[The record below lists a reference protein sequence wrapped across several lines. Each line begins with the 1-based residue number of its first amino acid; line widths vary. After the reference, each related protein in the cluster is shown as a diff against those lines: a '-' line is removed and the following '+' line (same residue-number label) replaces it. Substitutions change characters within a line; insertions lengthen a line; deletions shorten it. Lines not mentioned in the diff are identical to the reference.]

1 MAGFFNLP
9 SAKSTLKKDMNLAKK
24 SKQAKTSNTITI
36 KGGGS
41 LMDKIQSI
49 VTLVNSK
56 FANKKDTF
64 LLLRNEEEFI
74 SYMDKCIE
82 NGVIS
87 IDTETTGLDPIE
99 NHIVGMCI
107 YTPGMKAAYV
117 PVAHISYITQ
127 APIDNQLSKEF
138 IKEQLQ
144 RLVDAEVKTIWFNAP
159 FDVRFIKHSIGIQL
173 PIYWDASIGAR
184 ILNSNEPRG
193 ARGLKAL
200 HKRYCRHNEGEA
212 FSFDK
217 LFEGIPFDLI
227 PVTTA
232 YLYAANDAIITYELY
247 EFQKYYLDPECEG
260 YTKYNME
267 GPSYV
272 FFNIEMASM
281 PVFIEMEE
289 NGVEIDVEYAKTISA
304 KYHEMSDKTK
314 KRCDDV
320 LKQYAEEIDAYRRA
334 TPGCKLTDPVN
345 LDSPVQLA
353 ILLYDVFKIPVVDK
367 RNPRGTGADILE
379 QIDHPIVAAI
389 LDNRFFNKQL
399 STYVDKIPELIHAD
413 GRVHCKFNQYGA
425 DCVIGSSLLLTN
437 KGYCR
442 IDSLFTGQE
451 ENGKFY
457 DCNETIYNINLQQEQ
472 TSAKIAFYD
481 TPTIKLTL
489 RGGYTIEGTP
499 NHPIVCSQLTKDDI
513 QRNKSN
519 RQLRR
524 LTETQTFCKLED
536 IKIGD
541 IVAIPYGYNIF
552 PTEYVSIDLELQNH
566 RFMKPEY
573 KFPTILN
580 EEFAEFLGM
589 YFADGS
595 WDSNAGTFRVAIT
608 NKNKEVIDRFKYL
621 ANSLFGVCCIN
632 EPEKHSTTTS
642 FSSLAHKNLIKY
654 LDKGARN
661 KRIHCDIMNSPKSVV
676 CAFIKGMTLDSS
688 INVERQEFEL
698 NCVDKVSNAFV
709 KQVLT
714 NIGILTGVK
723 RDYYFEG
730 KDHCGNDVPRM
741 QVERICIKGEMYKK
755 FLDEIGVIESK
766 KYINPESFL
775 KTEYLCNNNYYYAYV
790 TKIEQRTNDVY
801 DLTVPE
807 THSFICE
814 GFINHNTGRV
824 SSDSPNLQNI
834 PSNPRKL
841 TTGEKV
847 DAGHDIRQFFSAP
860 KGKVLLSCDY
870 SGQEVRV
877 TAHVSHDQKMIQAY
891 VDNKDVYVEI
901 ASLSYGVPYEECLE
915 HRPDGTT
922 NPEGKARRGSAK
934 KIVLGIL
941 YGRQVA
947 SIAQQLG
954 VSTKEAQ
961 AIYDK
966 VLDSFPEL
974 AQFIQDAQ
982 EQARKYG
989 YVSTIW
995 GRRRQ
1000 LPDMQLPLYEFT
1012 YTDGVP
1018 MDFDPLADDEV
1029 EISTEVPLELCEKWT
1044 NELLNCRYYK
1054 SKLALLD
1061 KIRAQGISIKDNSM
1075 KVTDAE
1081 RQCVNSIVQGSSAD
1095 LTKLAMI
1102 ELYNNSELREL
1113 GFKMLIPVHDEI
1125 IAECPVENSA
1135 RCAELMSEC
1144 MKHAGKDLCVP
1155 LKCDVEAFYHWYG
1168 ESLDP
1173 VTLQPL
1179 GN

>member
-9 SAKSTLKKDMNLAKK
+9 SAKSTLKKDMDLAKK
-24 SKQAKTSNTITI
+24 SKKAKTPTTITI

-41 LMDKIQSI
+41 LIDKVQSI
-49 VTLVNSK
+49 VSLVNSK

-64 LLLRNEEEFI
+64 LLIRKEEDFI
-74 SYMDKCIE
+74 TYMDKCIE

-127 APIDNQLSKEF
+127 APVDNQLSKEF
-138 IKEQLQ
+138 LKEQLQ
-144 RLVDAEVKTIWFNAP
+144 RLVDNDVKTIWFNAP

-193 ARGLKAL
+193 GRGLKPL
-200 HKRYCRHNEGEA
+200 HKKYCKNNQGEA

-217 LFEGIPFDLI
+217 LFEGIPFNLI
-227 PVTTA
+227 PVNTA

-260 YTKYNME
+260 YTKYNMK
-267 GPSYV
+267 GPSNV

-289 NGVEIDVEYAKTISA
+289 NGVEIDVEYAKTISIR
-304 KYHEMSDKTK
+304 YHEMADKAR
-314 KRCDDV
+314 KRCEDV
-320 LKQYAEEIDAYRRA
+320 LSQYKDEIDSYRRA
-334 TPGCKLTDPVN
+334 TPGCRLTDPVN

-353 ILLYDVFKIPVVDK
+353 ILLYDVFKIPAVDK
-367 RNPRGTGADILE
+367 KNPRGTGADILE

-425 DCVIGSSLLLTN
+425 D
-437 KGYCR
+437 
-442 IDSLFTGQE
+442 
-451 ENGKFY
+451 
-457 DCNETIYNINLQQEQ
+457 
-472 TSAKIAFYD
+472 
-481 TPTIKLTL
+481 
-489 RGGYTIEGTP
+489 
-499 NHPIVCSQLTKDDI
+499 
-513 QRNKSN
+513 
-519 RQLRR
+519 
-524 LTETQTFCKLED
+524 
-536 IKIGD
+536 
-541 IVAIPYGYNIF
+541 
-552 PTEYVSIDLELQNH
+552 
-566 RFMKPEY
+566 
-573 KFPTILN
+573 
-580 EEFAEFLGM
+580 
-589 YFADGS
+589 
-595 WDSNAGTFRVAIT
+595 
-608 NKNKEVIDRFKYL
+608 
-621 ANSLFGVCCIN
+621 
-632 EPEKHSTTTS
+632 
-642 FSSLAHKNLIKY
+642 
-654 LDKGARN
+654 
-661 KRIHCDIMNSPKSVV
+661 
-676 CAFIKGMTLDSS
+676 
-688 INVERQEFEL
+688 
-698 NCVDKVSNAFV
+698 
-709 KQVLT
+709 
-714 NIGILTGVK
+714 
-723 RDYYFEG
+723 
-730 KDHCGNDVPRM
+730 
-741 QVERICIKGEMYKK
+741 
-755 FLDEIGVIESK
+755 
-766 KYINPESFL
+766 
-775 KTEYLCNNNYYYAYV
+775 
-790 TKIEQRTNDVY
+790 
-801 DLTVPE
+801 
-807 THSFICE
+807 
-814 GFINHNTGRV
+814 TGRV

-841 TTGEKV
+841 TTGEMV

-961 AIYDK
+961 AIYNK

-1029 EISTEVPLELCEKWT
+1029 EISTEVPLELCEQWT

>member
-184 ILNSNEPRG
+184 ILNSSEPRG
-193 ARGLKAL
+193 GRGLKAL

-304 KYHEMSDKTK
+304 KYHEMSDRTK

-353 ILLYDVFKIPVVDK
+353 VLLYDVFKIPVVDK

-425 DCVIGSSLLLTN
+425 D
-437 KGYCR
+437 
-442 IDSLFTGQE
+442 
-451 ENGKFY
+451 
-457 DCNETIYNINLQQEQ
+457 
-472 TSAKIAFYD
+472 
-481 TPTIKLTL
+481 
-489 RGGYTIEGTP
+489 
-499 NHPIVCSQLTKDDI
+499 
-513 QRNKSN
+513 
-519 RQLRR
+519 
-524 LTETQTFCKLED
+524 
-536 IKIGD
+536 
-541 IVAIPYGYNIF
+541 
-552 PTEYVSIDLELQNH
+552 
-566 RFMKPEY
+566 
-573 KFPTILN
+573 
-580 EEFAEFLGM
+580 
-589 YFADGS
+589 
-595 WDSNAGTFRVAIT
+595 
-608 NKNKEVIDRFKYL
+608 
-621 ANSLFGVCCIN
+621 
-632 EPEKHSTTTS
+632 
-642 FSSLAHKNLIKY
+642 
-654 LDKGARN
+654 
-661 KRIHCDIMNSPKSVV
+661 
-676 CAFIKGMTLDSS
+676 
-688 INVERQEFEL
+688 
-698 NCVDKVSNAFV
+698 
-709 KQVLT
+709 
-714 NIGILTGVK
+714 
-723 RDYYFEG
+723 
-730 KDHCGNDVPRM
+730 
-741 QVERICIKGEMYKK
+741 
-755 FLDEIGVIESK
+755 
-766 KYINPESFL
+766 
-775 KTEYLCNNNYYYAYV
+775 
-790 TKIEQRTNDVY
+790 
-801 DLTVPE
+801 
-807 THSFICE
+807 
-814 GFINHNTGRV
+814 TGRV

-982 EQARKYG
+982 EQARRYG

-1018 MDFDPLADDEV
+1018 MDFDPLADDEA
-1029 EISTEVPLELCEKWT
+1029 EISTEVPLKLCEQWT
-1044 NELLNCRYYK
+1044 NDLLNCRYYK

>member
-64 LLLRNEEEFI
+64 LLLRNEEEFAE
-74 SYMDKCIE
+74 YMDKCIE

-159 FDVRFIKHSIGIQL
+159 FDVRFIKHSIGIQM

-184 ILNSNEPRG
+184 ILNSSEPRG
-193 ARGLKAL
+193 GRGLKAL

-272 FFNIEMASM
+272 FFDIEMASM

-289 NGVEIDVEYAKTISA
+289 NGVEIDVEYAKTISV
-304 KYHEMSDKTK
+304 KYHEMSDRTK

-353 ILLYDVFKIPVVDK
+353 VLLYDVFKIPVVDK

-425 DCVIGSSLLLTN
+425 D
-437 KGYCR
+437 
-442 IDSLFTGQE
+442 
-451 ENGKFY
+451 
-457 DCNETIYNINLQQEQ
+457 
-472 TSAKIAFYD
+472 
-481 TPTIKLTL
+481 
-489 RGGYTIEGTP
+489 
-499 NHPIVCSQLTKDDI
+499 
-513 QRNKSN
+513 
-519 RQLRR
+519 
-524 LTETQTFCKLED
+524 
-536 IKIGD
+536 
-541 IVAIPYGYNIF
+541 
-552 PTEYVSIDLELQNH
+552 
-566 RFMKPEY
+566 
-573 KFPTILN
+573 
-580 EEFAEFLGM
+580 
-589 YFADGS
+589 
-595 WDSNAGTFRVAIT
+595 
-608 NKNKEVIDRFKYL
+608 
-621 ANSLFGVCCIN
+621 
-632 EPEKHSTTTS
+632 
-642 FSSLAHKNLIKY
+642 
-654 LDKGARN
+654 
-661 KRIHCDIMNSPKSVV
+661 
-676 CAFIKGMTLDSS
+676 
-688 INVERQEFEL
+688 
-698 NCVDKVSNAFV
+698 
-709 KQVLT
+709 
-714 NIGILTGVK
+714 
-723 RDYYFEG
+723 
-730 KDHCGNDVPRM
+730 
-741 QVERICIKGEMYKK
+741 
-755 FLDEIGVIESK
+755 
-766 KYINPESFL
+766 
-775 KTEYLCNNNYYYAYV
+775 
-790 TKIEQRTNDVY
+790 
-801 DLTVPE
+801 
-807 THSFICE
+807 
-814 GFINHNTGRV
+814 TGRV

-1018 MDFDPLADDEV
+1018 MDFDPLADDDA
-1029 EISTEVPLELCEKWT
+1029 EISTEVPLKLCEQWT
-1044 NELLNCRYYK
+1044 NDLLNCRYYK

-1061 KIRAQGISIKDNSM
+1061 KIRAQGISIKDNTM

>member
-9 SAKSTLKKDMNLAKK
+9 SAKSTLKKDMDLAKK
-24 SKQAKTSNTITI
+24 SKKAKTSTTITI
-36 KGGGS
+36 KGGGT
-41 LMDKIQSI
+41 LIDKVQSI
-49 VTLVNSK
+49 VSLVNSK

-64 LLLRNEEEFI
+64 LLIRKEEDFI
-74 SYMDKCIE
+74 VYMDKCIE

-127 APIDNQLSKEF
+127 APVDNQLSKEF
-138 IKEQLQ
+138 LKEQLQ
-144 RLVDAEVKTIWFNAP
+144 RLVDNNVKTIWFNAP

-193 ARGLKAL
+193 GRGLKPL
-200 HKRYCRHNEGEA
+200 HKKYCKNNQGEA

-227 PVTTA
+227 PVNTA

-267 GPSYV
+267 GPSNV

-289 NGVEIDVEYAKTISA
+289 NGVEIDVEYAKTISIR
-304 KYHEMSDKTK
+304 YHEMADKAR
-314 KRCDDV
+314 KRCEDV
-320 LKQYAEEIDAYRRA
+320 LSQYKDEIDSYRRA
-334 TPGCKLTDPVN
+334 TPGCRLTDPVN

-353 ILLYDVFKIPVVDK
+353 ILLYDVFKIPAVDK
-367 RNPRGTGADILE
+367 KNPRGTGADILE

-425 DCVIGSSLLLTN
+425 D
-437 KGYCR
+437 
-442 IDSLFTGQE
+442 
-451 ENGKFY
+451 
-457 DCNETIYNINLQQEQ
+457 
-472 TSAKIAFYD
+472 
-481 TPTIKLTL
+481 
-489 RGGYTIEGTP
+489 
-499 NHPIVCSQLTKDDI
+499 
-513 QRNKSN
+513 
-519 RQLRR
+519 
-524 LTETQTFCKLED
+524 
-536 IKIGD
+536 
-541 IVAIPYGYNIF
+541 
-552 PTEYVSIDLELQNH
+552 
-566 RFMKPEY
+566 
-573 KFPTILN
+573 
-580 EEFAEFLGM
+580 
-589 YFADGS
+589 
-595 WDSNAGTFRVAIT
+595 
-608 NKNKEVIDRFKYL
+608 
-621 ANSLFGVCCIN
+621 
-632 EPEKHSTTTS
+632 
-642 FSSLAHKNLIKY
+642 
-654 LDKGARN
+654 
-661 KRIHCDIMNSPKSVV
+661 
-676 CAFIKGMTLDSS
+676 
-688 INVERQEFEL
+688 
-698 NCVDKVSNAFV
+698 
-709 KQVLT
+709 
-714 NIGILTGVK
+714 
-723 RDYYFEG
+723 
-730 KDHCGNDVPRM
+730 
-741 QVERICIKGEMYKK
+741 
-755 FLDEIGVIESK
+755 
-766 KYINPESFL
+766 
-775 KTEYLCNNNYYYAYV
+775 
-790 TKIEQRTNDVY
+790 
-801 DLTVPE
+801 
-807 THSFICE
+807 
-814 GFINHNTGRV
+814 TGRV

-841 TTGEKV
+841 TTGEMV

-961 AIYDK
+961 AIYNK

-1029 EISTEVPLELCEKWT
+1029 EISTEVPLELCEQWT

-1061 KIRAQGISIKDNSM
+1061 RIRAQGISIKDNSM

>member
-64 LLLRNEEEFI
+64 LLLRKEEEFAE
-74 SYMDKCIE
+74 YMDKCIE
-82 NGVIS
+82 NGIIS

-99 NHIVGMCI
+99 NHVVGMCI

-127 APIDNQLSKEF
+127 APIDNQLPKEF

-144 RLVDAEVKTIWFNAP
+144 RLVDANVKTIWFNAP

-193 ARGLKAL
+193 GRGLKPL
-200 HKRYCRHNEGEA
+200 HKKYCKNNEGEA

-304 KYHEMSDKTK
+304 KYHEMSDRTK
-314 KRCDDV
+314 KRCEDV
-320 LKQYAEEIDAYRRA
+320 LAQYKDEIDAYKRA

-353 ILLYDVFKIPVVDK
+353 VLLYDVFKIPAVDK
-367 RNPRGTGADILE
+367 KNPRGTGADILE

-399 STYVDKIPELIHAD
+399 STYVDKIPEIVHSD

-425 DCVIGSSLLLTN
+425 D
-437 KGYCR
+437 
-442 IDSLFTGQE
+442 
-451 ENGKFY
+451 
-457 DCNETIYNINLQQEQ
+457 
-472 TSAKIAFYD
+472 
-481 TPTIKLTL
+481 
-489 RGGYTIEGTP
+489 
-499 NHPIVCSQLTKDDI
+499 
-513 QRNKSN
+513 
-519 RQLRR
+519 
-524 LTETQTFCKLED
+524 
-536 IKIGD
+536 
-541 IVAIPYGYNIF
+541 
-552 PTEYVSIDLELQNH
+552 
-566 RFMKPEY
+566 
-573 KFPTILN
+573 
-580 EEFAEFLGM
+580 
-589 YFADGS
+589 
-595 WDSNAGTFRVAIT
+595 
-608 NKNKEVIDRFKYL
+608 
-621 ANSLFGVCCIN
+621 
-632 EPEKHSTTTS
+632 
-642 FSSLAHKNLIKY
+642 
-654 LDKGARN
+654 
-661 KRIHCDIMNSPKSVV
+661 
-676 CAFIKGMTLDSS
+676 
-688 INVERQEFEL
+688 
-698 NCVDKVSNAFV
+698 
-709 KQVLT
+709 
-714 NIGILTGVK
+714 
-723 RDYYFEG
+723 
-730 KDHCGNDVPRM
+730 
-741 QVERICIKGEMYKK
+741 
-755 FLDEIGVIESK
+755 
-766 KYINPESFL
+766 
-775 KTEYLCNNNYYYAYV
+775 
-790 TKIEQRTNDVY
+790 
-801 DLTVPE
+801 
-807 THSFICE
+807 
-814 GFINHNTGRV
+814 TGRV

-841 TTGEKV
+841 TTGEVV
-847 DAGHDIRQFFSAP
+847 DAGHDIRQFFAAP
-860 KGKVLLSCDY
+860 KGRVLLSCDY

-877 TAHVSHDQKMIQAY
+877 TAHISHDQKMIQAY
-891 VDNKDVYVEI
+891 RDNKDVYVEI
-901 ASLSYGVPYEECLE
+901 ASLAYNKPYEECLE
-915 HRPDGTT
+915 NRPDGTT
-922 NPEGKARRGSAK
+922 NPEGKARRGAAK

-941 YGRQVA
+941 YERQIA
-947 SIAQQLG
+947 SIAEQLNTT
-954 VSTKEAQ
+954 TKEAQ
-961 AIYDK
+961 RIYDS
-966 VLDSFPEL
+966 VLANFPEL
-974 AQFIQDAQ
+974 AKFIDESQNM
-982 EQARKYG
+982 AREHG
-989 YVSTIW
+989 WVSTIW

-1000 LPDMQLPLYEFT
+1000 LPDMLLPLYEFT

-1018 MDFDPLADDEV
+1018 TDFDPLADDEE
-1029 EISTEVPLELCEKWT
+1029 EISTEVPFELCEQWT
-1044 NELLNCRYYK
+1044 NQLLNCRQYK
-1054 SKLALLD
+1054 ARLSLLD
-1061 KIRAQGISIKDNSM
+1061 KIRAQGISIKDNTR

-1081 RQCVNSIVQGSSAD
+1081 RQCVNSRVQGSAAD

-1102 ELYNNSELREL
+1102 ELYNNQELRNL

-1135 RCAELMSEC
+1135 RCAELMSSC
-1144 MKHAGKDLCVP
+1144 MLRAGKDLEVP
-1155 LKCDVEAFYHWYG
+1155 LKCDVDAFYHWYG
-1168 ESLDP
+1168 EKLDP
-1173 VTLQPL
+1173 VTLEPL
-1179 GN
+1179 GGGH

>member
-9 SAKSTLKKDMNLAKK
+9 SAKSTLKKDMDLAKK
-24 SKQAKTSNTITI
+24 SKRAKTSTTITI

-41 LMDKIQSI
+41 LIDKVQSI
-49 VTLVNSK
+49 VSLVNSK

-64 LLLRNEEEFI
+64 LLIRKEEDFI
-74 SYMDKCIE
+74 AYMDKCIE

-127 APIDNQLSKEF
+127 APVDNQLSKEF
-138 IKEQLQ
+138 LKEQLQ
-144 RLVDAEVKTIWFNAP
+144 RLVDNNVKTIWFNAP

-193 ARGLKAL
+193 GRGLKPL
-200 HKRYCRHNEGEA
+200 HKKYCKNNQGEA

-227 PVTTA
+227 PVNTA

-267 GPSYV
+267 GPSNV

-289 NGVEIDVEYAKTISA
+289 NGVEIDVEYAKTISIR
-304 KYHEMSDKTK
+304 YHEMADKAR
-314 KRCDDV
+314 KRCEDV
-320 LKQYAEEIDAYRRA
+320 LSQYKDEIDSYRRA
-334 TPGCKLTDPVN
+334 TPGCRLTDPVN

-353 ILLYDVFKIPVVDK
+353 ILLYDVFKIPAVDK
-367 RNPRGTGADILE
+367 KNPRGTGADILE

-425 DCVIGSSLLLTN
+425 D
-437 KGYCR
+437 
-442 IDSLFTGQE
+442 
-451 ENGKFY
+451 
-457 DCNETIYNINLQQEQ
+457 
-472 TSAKIAFYD
+472 
-481 TPTIKLTL
+481 
-489 RGGYTIEGTP
+489 
-499 NHPIVCSQLTKDDI
+499 
-513 QRNKSN
+513 
-519 RQLRR
+519 
-524 LTETQTFCKLED
+524 
-536 IKIGD
+536 
-541 IVAIPYGYNIF
+541 
-552 PTEYVSIDLELQNH
+552 
-566 RFMKPEY
+566 
-573 KFPTILN
+573 
-580 EEFAEFLGM
+580 
-589 YFADGS
+589 
-595 WDSNAGTFRVAIT
+595 
-608 NKNKEVIDRFKYL
+608 
-621 ANSLFGVCCIN
+621 
-632 EPEKHSTTTS
+632 
-642 FSSLAHKNLIKY
+642 
-654 LDKGARN
+654 
-661 KRIHCDIMNSPKSVV
+661 
-676 CAFIKGMTLDSS
+676 
-688 INVERQEFEL
+688 
-698 NCVDKVSNAFV
+698 
-709 KQVLT
+709 
-714 NIGILTGVK
+714 
-723 RDYYFEG
+723 
-730 KDHCGNDVPRM
+730 
-741 QVERICIKGEMYKK
+741 
-755 FLDEIGVIESK
+755 
-766 KYINPESFL
+766 
-775 KTEYLCNNNYYYAYV
+775 
-790 TKIEQRTNDVY
+790 
-801 DLTVPE
+801 
-807 THSFICE
+807 
-814 GFINHNTGRV
+814 TGRV

-841 TTGEKV
+841 TTGEMV

-961 AIYDK
+961 AIYNK

-1029 EISTEVPLELCEKWT
+1029 EISTEVPLELCEQWT

-1061 KIRAQGISIKDNSM
+1061 RIRAQGISIKDNSM